1 MPFVDAE
8 GLRIHY
14 RFDGAYDAPVVMLSN
29 SLGTN
34 LAMWDSQIPVLTER
48 YRVLRY
54 DSRGHGHSTVTPGPY
69 SIEQLARDA
78 VALLDAL
85 GLTRVRFCG
94 LSLGGMVGQWLG
106 ANAAPRLSRL
116 VLCNTAA
123 YMNAHDAY
131 DARIDAV
138 TRGGMAAVADGV
150 LARWYTAQF
159 IAAAP
164 DAIAA
169 TREMLLST
177 PAAGYVASCA
187 AVRDM
192 DQRDSATRIAAPTLV
207 IAGSHDLA
215 TPPALGR
222 FLAEGIPGA
231 RYAELNAAHLSN
243 VEARMDFTAA
253 VTGFLAD

>member
-1 MPFVDAE
+1 MQKAFGV
-8 GLRIHY
+8 HY

-164 DAIAA
+164 DAIRGDA
-169 TREMLLST
+169 RD
-177 PAAGYVASCA
+177 
-187 AVRDM
+187 AVVDPCCRVRRIM
-192 DQRDSATRIAAPTLV
+192 RCRSRHGSA
-207 IAGSHDLA
+207 
-215 TPPALGR
+215 R
-222 FLAEGIPGA
+222 F
-231 RYAELNAAHLSN
+231 RNAHCRTHPRHRRFA
-243 VEARMDFTAA
+243 
-253 VTGFLAD
+253 